1 MHSSDLRKKV
11 GQLFAV
17 GFHGL
22 TPSPEIKTLI
32 RDYGLGA
39 IILFKRNVQDAVQLQ
54 SLTAALQ
61 QEAKDAG
68 HEHPLLIGIDQ
79 ENGLVTRIPPPVAA
93 QMPGPMALG
102 ATGSTDFA
110 YEVGKAT
117 GKTLDFFGI
126 NMNYAPVCDVNSE
139 PLNPVIG
146 VRSPGDDPELVGR
159 VASATAKGLREGHVV
174 PTVKHFPGHG
184 DTAVDSHFGL
194 PVITKSR
201 DELER
206 CELVPFRRAVAEG
219 IEAVMTAHISLPGI
233 DDSKLPATLSP
244 NALNIL
250 RRDMKYDG
258 LIITDCLEMDGIR
271 ATYGTVQGSVLALKA
286 GSDSIMICHTYE
298 VQVASIDAVCQAVET
313 GDISPSRLDEA
324 LRRVTQLKS
333 RFLTWDTAL
342 GRRAGEDLRSL
353 NFDNAKLAKEVYS
366 QSTTL
371 VRSKPGVLPLSKFPN
386 IVFLS
391 PGEKT
396 PTGGGAVESGETAQF
411 IDILRTHTNNTT
423 TDLRYGS
430 LGLSPDDWKIVDN
443 AEAVIL
449 VTRNAGESSYQRNLV
464 LELAQRKEKLIVI
477 ATANPYDFLE
487 DPVVETYITIYEPTL
502 EAFSAAA
509 DVIFGAAPA
518 KGTLPVGPG
527 KVREATAATV
537 MPFNVQ
543 NDLDQVAKIWNAAL
557 PGYPLPA
564 ENLRILLDQ
573 ANGHHFVARTDSTI
587 VGFCAAYTTV
597 NQGETTGQIAALV
610 VDPTKQGQGIGTA
623 LLRETR
629 SYFRTHFGL
638 VNLALGSIF
647 PRFWPGIPA
656 DLPPSVPEFFIHRGF
671 RVRPPVD
678 ADLYQDI
685 RDFRAPQK
693 YLDRAAEGGYTF
705 APLRPEQY
713 EECIVAQKRNFSSYA
728 VSTLP
733 FFVPS
738 RPAALSIPR

>member
-1 MHSSDLRKKV
+1 M
-11 GQLFAV
+11 
-17 GFHGL
+17 
-22 TPSPEIKTLI
+22 
-32 RDYGLGA
+32 
-39 IILFKRNVQDAVQLQ
+39 
-54 SLTAALQ
+54 TAALQ

-68 HEHPLLIGIDQ
+68 HEHPLFIGIDQ
-79 ENGLVTRIPPPVAA
+79 ENGLVTRISPPVAA

-126 NMNYAPVCDVNSE
+126 NMNYAPVCDINSE

-159 VASATAKGLREGHVV
+159 FASATAKGLRECNVV
-174 PTVKHFPGHG
+174 PSVKHFPGHG

-244 NALNIL
+244 TALKIL

-258 LIITDCLEMDGIR
+258 MIITDCLEMDGIR

-298 VQVASIDAVCQAVET
+298 VQVASIDAVCQAIET

-333 RFLTWDTAL
+333 RFLIWDTAL
-342 GRRAGEDLRSL
+342 GRRADEDLRSL
-353 NFDNAKLAKEVYS
+353 NLDNAKLAKEVYS

-371 VRSKPGVLPLSKFPN
+371 VRSKPGVLPLSKFSN
-386 IVFLS
+386 VVFLS

-396 PTGGGAVESGETAQF
+396 PAGGGAVKSGEIVSRVPYTSAQF
-411 IDILRTHTNNTT
+411 IDILRTHNNTT

-443 AEAVIL
+443 AEVVIL
-449 VTRNAGESSYQRNLV
+449 ATRNARESSYQRNLG
-464 LELAQRKEKLIVI
+464 LELAQRKEKLIVV

-487 DPVVETYITIYEPTL
+487 DPLVETYITTYEPTL
-502 EAFSAAA
+502 EAFSASA
-509 DVIFGAAPA
+509 DFIFGAAPA

-537 MPFNVQ
+537 MPFDVQ
-543 NDLDQVAKIWNAAL
+543 NDLDQVANIWNAAL
-557 PGYPLPA
+557 PGYPLLA

-573 ANGHHFVARTDSTI
+573 SNGHHFVARIDSTI

-597 NQGETTGQIAALV
+597 NQGKTTGQIAALIA
-610 VDPTKQGQGIGTA
+610 DPTKQGQGIGTA

-629 SYFRTHFGL
+629 SYFRTQFGL

-671 RVRPPVD
+671 RVRPLVD

-685 RDFRAPQK
+685 RDFQAPQK

-705 APLRPEQY
+705 APLLPEQY

-728 VSTLP
+728 VSTYLSYLLS
-733 FFVPS
+733 S
-738 RPAALSIPR
+738 RTIDTPPT